1 MGIRQTLADYS
12 PFNEQEEKDR
22 ELMLRYLDQFDDLF
36 KRENQLAHFT
46 ASSWVVNRDRTKVLM
61 VYHNIYQSW
70 AWMGGHMDGE
80 TDFLATAIRE
90 TKEETGIEQVT
101 PISQELFSLEIL
113 SVDGHVKNGK
123 QVGTHVHLNL
133 TYLLEA
139 DETQQTSVK
148 PDENS
153 GVAWMGLEEALT
165 KCSEPYMRIIYA
177 NLNDKLNRM
186 Q

>member
-1 MGIRQTLADYS
+1 MEIRRLLADYS
-12 PFNEQEEKDR
+12 PFDEQEEKDR

-113 SVDGHVKNGK
+113 SVDGHVKNCK

-177 NLNDKLNRM
+177 KLNDKLNRI

>member
-1 MGIRQTLADYS
+1 MEIRQLLADYS

-22 ELMLRYLDQFDDLF
+22 ELMLRYLDQFDNLF

-46 ASSWVVNRDRTKVLM
+46 ASSWVVNHDRTKVLM

-153 GVAWMGLEEALT
+153 GVAWMGLEEALS

-177 NLNDKLNRM
+177 KLNDKLNRI

>member
-1 MGIRQTLADYS
+1 MEIRQLFADYS

-90 TKEETGIEQVT
+90 TREETGIEQVR

-113 SVDGHVKNGK
+113 SVDGHVKK
-123 QVGTHVHLNL
+123 VGTHVHLNL

-177 NLNDKLNRM
+177 KLNDKLNRI

>member
-1 MGIRQTLADYS
+1 MEIRQLLADYS

-22 ELMLRYLDQFDDLF
+22 ELMLRYLDQFDNLF

-46 ASSWVVNRDRTKVLM
+46 ASSWVVNCDRTKVLM

-177 NLNDKLNRM
+177 KLNDKLNRI

>member
-12 PFNEQEEKDR
+12 PFNAQEEKDR

-36 KRENQLAHFT
+36 RRENEFAHFT
-46 ASSWVVNRDRTKVLM
+46 ASSWVVNRERTKVLM

-90 TKEETGIEQVT
+90 TKEETGIERVT

-177 NLNDKLNRM
+177 KLNDKLNRI

>member
-1 MGIRQTLADYS
+1 MEIRQLLADYS

-22 ELMLRYLDQFDDLF
+22 ELMLRYLDQFDNLF

-90 TKEETGIEQVT
+90 TKEETGVEQVT
-101 PISQELFSLEIL
+101 PVSQELFSLEIL

-139 DETQQTSVK
+139 DETQETNIK

-153 GVAWMGLEEALT
+153 GVAWMGLEEALS
-165 KCSEPYMRIIYA
+165 KCTEPYMRIIYA
-177 NLNDKLNRM
+177 KLNDKLNRM

>member
-1 MGIRQTLADYS
+1 MEIRQLLADYS

-22 ELMLRYLDQFDDLF
+22 ELMLRYLDQFDNLF

-139 DETQQTSVK
+139 DETQETSIK

-153 GVAWMGLEEALT
+153 GVAWMGLEEALS
-165 KCSEPYMRIIYA
+165 KCSEPYMKGIYA
-177 NLNDKLNRM
+177 KLNDKLNRM

>member
-1 MGIRQTLADYS
+1 MGIRQTLADYA
-12 PFNEQEEKDR
+12 PFKAQEEKDR

-36 KRENQLAHFT
+36 RRENEFAHFT
-46 ASSWVVNRDRTKVLM
+46 ASSWVVNRERTKVLM

-90 TKEETGIEQVT
+90 TKEETGVEQVT
-101 PISQELFSLEIL
+101 PVSQELFSLEIL

-139 DETQQTSVK
+139 DETQETNIK

-153 GVAWMGLEEALT
+153 GVAWMGLEEALS
-165 KCSEPYMRIIYA
+165 KCTEPYMRIIYA
-177 NLNDKLNRM
+177 KLNDKLNRM

>member
-1 MGIRQTLADYS
+1 MEIRQLLADYS

-101 PISQELFSLEIL
+101 PVSQVLFALEIL
-113 SVDGHVKNGK
+113 SEDGLVKNGN
-123 QVGTHVHLNL
+123 QVG
-133 TYLLEA
+133 
-139 DETQQTSVK
+139 
-148 PDENS
+148 
-153 GVAWMGLEEALT
+153 
-165 KCSEPYMRIIYA
+165 
-177 NLNDKLNRM
+177 
-186 Q
+186 

>member
-1 MGIRQTLADYS
+1 MEIRQLLADYS
-12 PFNEQEEKDR
+12 PFNEQEEKDC
-22 ELMLRYLDQFDDLF
+22 ELMLRYLDQSDDLF

-177 NLNDKLNRM
+177 KLNDKLNRI

>member
-1 MGIRQTLADYS
+1 MEIRQLLADYS

-22 ELMLRYLDQFDDLF
+22 ELMLRYLDQFDNLF

-101 PISQELFSLEIL
+101 AISQELFSLEIL

-177 NLNDKLNRM
+177 KLNDKLNRI

>member
-1 MGIRQTLADYS
+1 MEIRQLLADYS

-90 TKEETGIEQVT
+90 TKEETGVEQVT
-101 PISQELFSLEIL
+101 PVSQELFSLEIL

-139 DETQQTSVK
+139 DETQETNIK

-153 GVAWMGLEEALT
+153 GVAWMGLEEALS
-165 KCSEPYMRIIYA
+165 KCTEPYMRIIYA

>member
-1 MGIRQTLADYS
+1 MEIRQLLADYS

-90 TKEETGIEQVT
+90 TREETGIEQVR

-153 GVAWMGLEEALT
+153 GVAWMGLAEAPT
-165 KCSEPYMRIIYA
+165 KCSEPYTRIIYA
-177 NLNDKLNRM
+177 KLNDKLNRI

>member
-1 MGIRQTLADYS
+1 MGIRQMLADYS
-12 PFNEQEEKDR
+12 PFNEQEVKDR
-22 ELMLRYLDQFDDLF
+22 ELMLCYLDQFDDLF
-36 KRENQLAHFT
+36 KRENEFAHFT

-61 VYHNIYQSW
+61 VYHNIYRSW
-70 AWMGGHMDGE
+70 SWIGGHMDGE

-90 TKEETGIEQVT
+90 TKEETGIEQVQ
-101 PISQELFSLEIL
+101 PVSEELFSLEIL

-139 DETQQTSVK
+139 DETQDTSIK

-153 GVAWMGLEEALT
+153 GVAWMGLEEALS
-165 KCSEPYMRIIYA
+165 KCTEPYMKGIYA
-177 NLNDKLNRM
+177 KLNDKLNRM

>member
-1 MGIRQTLADYS
+1 
-12 PFNEQEEKDR
+12 
-22 ELMLRYLDQFDDLF
+22 
-36 KRENQLAHFT
+36 
-46 ASSWVVNRDRTKVLM
+46 M

-177 NLNDKLNRM
+177 KLNDKLNRI

>member
-1 MGIRQTLADYS
+1 MEIRQLLADYS

-90 TKEETGIEQVT
+90 TKEETGMEQVT

-113 SVDGHVKNGK
+113 SVDGQVKNGK
-123 QVGTHVHLNL
+123 QVGTDVHLNL

-177 NLNDKLNRM
+177 KLNDKLNRI